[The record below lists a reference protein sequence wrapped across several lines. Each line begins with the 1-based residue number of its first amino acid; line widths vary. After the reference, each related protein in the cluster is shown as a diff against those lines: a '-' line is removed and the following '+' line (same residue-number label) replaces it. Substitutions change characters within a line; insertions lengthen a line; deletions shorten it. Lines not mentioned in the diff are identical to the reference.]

1 MLPPACS
8 KSLLGKCKLSPP
20 AKRALLAH
28 YSSLDRGAPCPAM
41 SHNLLLPPLLLP
53 PFLRCPTPAAVGEG
67 FPAARPAHRLE
78 AAGPELGPALGC
90 SGAKYGP
97 APPLGDGTA
106 QLGTAQPGTGRAL
119 SAPWSDRCPGGRRWV
134 RSGAARRAARPA
146 FPFLPVRGGE
156 ALGVALAA
164 FICELSSRC
173 AGSKLRSREV
183 PPAPRCALGMPR
195 CCCCCCALRSSVPG
209 GGRGGVPRAPRHPVC
224 CPAPPEGRD
233 PTASL
238 RRPRS
243 APREPS
249 PLLALC
255 LYLA

>member
-1 MLPPACS
+1 MQ
-8 KSLLGKCKLSPP
+8 
-20 AKRALLAH
+20 
-28 YSSLDRGAPCPAM
+28 RGEVRP
-41 SHNLLLPPLLLP
+41 
-53 PFLRCPTPAAVGEG
+53 G
-67 FPAARPAHRLE
+67 PAARGRDGTVRHSSARD
-78 AAGPELGPALGC
+78 GTSALGAMERPLPRGQEV
-90 SGAKYGP
+90 GA
-97 APPLGDGTA
+97 
-106 QLGTAQPGTGRAL
+106 
-119 SAPWSDRCPGGRRWV
+119 V

>member
-1 MLPPACS
+1 MAASALARSLGSPGLPFPVFQRCRRS
-8 KSLLGKCKLSPP
+8 FCQGVTFLLGFLTATPVCTLNFVRVHNILLFDHYCK
-20 AKRALLAH
+20 
-28 YSSLDRGAPCPAM
+28 
-41 SHNLLLPPLLLP
+41 
-53 PFLRCPTPAAVGEG
+53 
-67 FPAARPAHRLE
+67 
-78 AAGPELGPALGC
+78 
-90 SGAKYGP
+90 
-97 APPLGDGTA
+97 
-106 QLGTAQPGTGRAL
+106 
-119 SAPWSDRCPGGRRWV
+119 WWV

-195 CCCCCCALRSSVPG
+195 CCCCCCCALRSSVPG